1 LLPDRCASGVRASRV
16 FTEGAGGF
24 LPGVPLSLG
33 CLGMAAKNLVPEDPA
48 PRDGFGYDPFTGY
61 TRRAE

>member
-1 LLPDRCASGVRASRV
+1 
-16 FTEGAGGF
+16 
-24 LPGVPLSLG
+24 
-33 CLGMAAKNLVPEDPA
+33 MAAKNLVPEDPA